1 LRFAVVGDLGM
12 FGSDMKLHL
21 ELADHDVSGFNRS
34 NMDLESSEKSLTS
47 LLEGFDVVVNALA
60 YTAVDKAEQEP
71 ELANL
76 INGDFAGKLARVSA
90 MNESKFMHI
99 STDYV
104 FDGSSDSPV
113 TPLESLRPINAYG
126 RSKALGENL
135 VADSGADFVILRT
148 SWLYGRNGK
157 CFPRSIADKL
167 LNGHGVSV
175 VDDQVGQP
183 TWTSDLARIVLAHS
197 LNSFGERV
205 VHAVS
210 SGETS
215 WYEFALAIR
224 DSMKLAGVPEIR
236 PVRSS
241 EYQTIA
247 TRPSYSVLENMHTQG
262 PVLENWLERWKVA
275 APEVLESPQE
285 AM

>member
-1 LRFAVVGDLGM
+1 MRFAVVGELGM
-12 FGSDMKLHL
+12 FGSDMKSNL
-21 ELADHDVSGFNRS
+21 ELADHEVSGFSRS
-34 NMDLESSEKSLTS
+34 NMDLESSEKSLAS
-47 LLEGFDVVVNALA
+47 LLEGFDVIVNAVA
-60 YTAVDKAEQEP
+60 YTSVDKAEHEP
-71 ELANL
+71 ELADR

-90 MNESKFMHI
+90 LTESKFIHI

-104 FDGSSDSPV
+104 FDGSSHSPV
-113 TPLESLRPINAYG
+113 APLDDLRPINAYG
-126 RSKALGENL
+126 RSKALGERL
-135 VADSGADFVILRT
+135 VSDSGADFVILRT

-157 CFPRSIADKL
+157 CFPKSIAKKL
-167 LNGHGVSV
+167 LSGNVISV
-175 VDDQVGQP
+175 VDDQLGQP
-183 TWTSDLARIVLAHS
+183 TWTSDLAKIVLDHS

-247 TRPSYSVLENMHTQG
+247 TRPAYSVLENKQTQG
-262 PVLENWLERWKVA
+262 PVLGNWLERWKIA
-275 APEVLESPQE
+275 APEVLQSPQE

>member
-1 LRFAVVGDLGM
+1 MRFAVVGDLGM
-12 FGSDMKLHL
+12 FGSDMKSQL
-21 ELADHDVSGFNRS
+21 ESAGHEVSGYNRS
-34 NMDLESSEKSLTS
+34 NMDLESSEKSLAF
-47 LLEGFDVVVNALA
+47 LLEGFDVVVNAVA

-71 ELANL
+71 ELASR
-76 INGDFAGKLARVSA
+76 INGEFAAKLARVSA
-90 MNESKFMHI
+90 LTESKFMHI

-104 FDGSSDSPV
+104 FDGSSNLPV
-113 TPLESLRPINAYG
+113 VPLGNMSPINAYG
-126 RSKALGENL
+126 RSKALGEHL
-135 VADSGADFVILRT
+135 VSDSGADFVILRT
-148 SWLYGRNGK
+148 SWLYGKNGK

-167 LNGHGVSV
+167 LNGHVVSV
-175 VDDQVGQP
+175 VDDQLGQP
-183 TWTSDLARIVLAHS
+183 TWTSDLAGIVLAHS

-224 DSMKLAGVPEIR
+224 ESMKLAGVPEIR

-247 TRPSYSVLENMHTQG
+247 TRPSYSVLENRQTQG
-262 PVLENWLERWKVA
+262 PVIGNWLERWMIA
-275 APEVLESPQE
+275 APEVLQSSQE

>member
-1 LRFAVVGDLGM
+1 M
-12 FGSDMKLHL
+12 FGSDMKSQL
-21 ELADHDVSGFNRS
+21 ESAGHEVSGYNRS
-34 NMDLESSEKSLTS
+34 NMDLESSEKSLAF
-47 LLEGFDVVVNALA
+47 LLEGFDVVVNAVA
-60 YTAVDKAEQEP
+60 YSAVDQAEQEP

-76 INGDFAGKLARVSA
+76 INGNFAGKLARVSA
-90 MNESKFMHI
+90 LTAAKFMHI

-104 FDGSSDSPV
+104 FDGSARSPV
-113 TPLESLRPINAYG
+113 APLDDLRPINAYG

-135 VADSGADFVILRT
+135 VSDSRADFVILRT

-167 LNGHGVSV
+167 LNGHVVSV
-175 VDDQVGQP
+175 VDDQFGQP
-183 TWTSDLARIVLAHS
+183 TWTSDLSRLVLAHS
-197 LNSFGERV
+197 LNNFGERI

-210 SGETS
+210 SGKTS

-224 DSMKLAGVPEIR
+224 ESMELASAPEIR

-241 EYQTIA
+241 EYLTIA
-247 TRPSYSVLENMHTQG
+247 TRPSYSVLENQQTQG
-262 PVLENWLERWKVA
+262 PVIGNWLERWKIA
-275 APEVLESPQE
+275 APEVLQSSQE

>member
-12 FGSDMKLHL
+12 FGSDMKSNL
-21 ELADHDVSGFNRS
+21 ELADHEVSGYNRS
-34 NMDLESSEKSLTS
+34 NINLESSEESLAF
-47 LLEGFDVVVNALA
+47 LLESSDVVVNAVA

-71 ELANL
+71 ELANQ
-76 INGDFAGKLARVSA
+76 INGEFAGKLARVSA
-90 MNESKFMHI
+90 LTGAKFMHI

-113 TPLESLRPINAYG
+113 APLDDLRPINAYG
-126 RSKALGENL
+126 RSKALGEHL
-135 VADSGADFVILRT
+135 VSDSGADFVILRT

-157 CFPRSIADKL
+157 CFPKSIAKKL
-167 LNGHGVSV
+167 LSGNVVSV
-175 VDDQVGQP
+175 VDDQLGQP

-197 LNSFGERV
+197 LNNFGERV

-224 DSMKLAGVPEIR
+224 DSMKLAGVPEIC

-247 TRPSYSVLENMHTQG
+247 TRPSYSVLENKQTQG
-262 PVLENWLERWKVA
+262 PVIGNWLERWKFA
-275 APEVLESPQE
+275 APEVLQSSQE